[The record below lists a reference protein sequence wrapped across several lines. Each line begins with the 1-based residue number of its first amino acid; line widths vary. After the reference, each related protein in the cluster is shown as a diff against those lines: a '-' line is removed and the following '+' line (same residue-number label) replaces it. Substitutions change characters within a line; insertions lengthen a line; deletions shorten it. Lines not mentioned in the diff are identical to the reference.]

1 MLLLEYS
8 LVLTLVVLVQVPFN
22 VLPSSARLAA
32 SARFAA
38 HGEPSC
44 KRIRPRRRKPRPGVE
59 ATSSV
64 SHSVPFLPS
73 RVAIRG
79 RLRWWSTALRRLAP
93 CGRAQ
98 LPVRLAKSHR
108 SSLRRRKC
116 YNLRRAFRWSARSH
130 TLPCTDR
137 S

>member
-8 LVLTLVVLVQVPFN
+8 LVLTLVVLVPVPFN
-22 VLPSSARLAA
+22 ALPSSARLAA

-44 KRIRPRRRKPRPGVE
+44 KRIPPRRRKPRPAVE

-64 SHSVPFLPS
+64 RRSVPFLPS

-93 CGRAQ
+93 CVRAP
-98 LPVRLAKSHR
+98 LPARPVRSHH
-108 SSLRRRKC
+108 SNLQRRKC
-116 YNLRRAFRWSARSH
+116 CIPRRAFGEQR
-130 TLPCTDR
+130 DVVNQ
-137 S
+137 